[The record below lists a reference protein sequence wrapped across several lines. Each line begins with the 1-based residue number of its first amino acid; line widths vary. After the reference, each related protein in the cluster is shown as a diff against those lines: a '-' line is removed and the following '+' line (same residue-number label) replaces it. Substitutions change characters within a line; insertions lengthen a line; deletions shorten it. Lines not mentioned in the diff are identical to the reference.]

1 MYANEWCTTK
11 KQQDEI
17 HGTEI
22 LGVKRMDGIINEC
35 SQGNIQMTTT
45 EKESNNVI
53 WNGCRIYANN
63 KK

>member
-1 MYANEWCTTK
+1 MMYDKETTRWN
-11 KQQDEI
+11 I

-22 LGVKRMDGIINEC
+22 LGVTRMDGIINEC
-35 SQGNIQMTTT
+35 SQRNIQMTTT

-63 KK
+63 QK